1 MKELELYIHIPFCVQ
16 KCHYCDFVSFADKA
30 DVFDDYVNALCK
42 EMEFYKDRF
51 SEYRIVSVY
60 MGGGTPSVLPSDL
73 IFRITDS
80 LYKNFNL
87 TETKEKRK
95 GLFLQKKIRPTTEF
109 SMECNPGTVD
119 KTKLTAYKK
128 AGINRISFGLQS
140 ADDEEL
146 QMLGRIHTYEEFIR
160 CFEDAREA
168 GFDNIN
174 VDLMQALP
182 GQDMKSWQMTLGQ
195 VAMWHPEHISAYSLI
210 IEEGTDFHKWM
221 RKGKTLAGE
230 ERNGIFLPNGEVK
243 LLPSEEEERDI
254 YYFTKN
260 MLEQSGYKQYEISN
274 YAVPGFECIHNIG
287 YWKRKNYLGLGL
299 NASSMS
305 DNVRWKNTADLTAYL
320 QDPTRA
326 AEPEERLTHKEQ
338 MEEFMFLGL
347 RLIDG
352 VTRTD
357 FVNAFHQDIDLVYG
371 PVLDELYD
379 QGMITFA
386 DDNIKLTNKGV
397 DVSNKVLAEFLI
409 DQES

>member
-1 MKELELYIHIPFCVQ
+1 
-16 KCHYCDFVSFADKA
+16 
-30 DVFDDYVNALCK
+30 
-42 EMEFYKDRF
+42 
-51 SEYRIVSVY
+51 
-60 MGGGTPSVLPSDL
+60 
-73 IFRITDS
+73 
-80 LYKNFNL
+80 
-87 TETKEKRK
+87 
-95 GLFLQKKIRPTTEF
+95 
-109 SMECNPGTVD
+109 
-119 KTKLTAYKK
+119 
-128 AGINRISFGLQS
+128 
-140 ADDEEL
+140 
-146 QMLGRIHTYEEFIR
+146 
-160 CFEDAREA
+160 
-168 GFDNIN
+168 
-174 VDLMQALP
+174 
-182 GQDMKSWQMTLGQ
+182 
-195 VAMWHPEHISAYSLI
+195 MWHPEHISAYSLI

-221 RKGKTLAGE
+221 RKGKTLVGE

-274 YAVPGFECIHNIG
+274 YAVPGFECVHNIG

-320 QDPTRA
+320 QDVTKA
-326 AEPEERLTHKEQ
+326 KEPEEQLTHKEQ

-347 RLIDG
+347 RLRDG
-352 VTRTD
+352 VSRTD

-371 PVLDELYD
+371 QVLDELYD